1 MSVSLIINFNPII
14 VLFLTVTSSLAN
26 VGKANFN
33 PIIVL
38 FLTLYL
44 IVAYY
49 LNVFQSYYSLI
60 SNVALNSASQSP
72 NTYFNPIIVL
82 FLTQSAGEKLK
93 KVSEFQSYYSLISNR
108 PHFFS
113 KRAKT
118 IYNLFIHTLKFVD
131 NKKCFLFIC
140 INKQI

>member
-1 MSVSLIINFNPII
+1 MINFNPII
-14 VLFLTVTSSLAN
+14 VLFLTMMI
-26 VGKANFN
+26 F
-33 PIIVL
+33 IIKL
-38 FLTLYL
+38 KILL
-44 IVAYY
+44 
-49 LNVFQSYYSLI
+49 FQSYYSLI
-60 SNVALNSASQSP
+60 SNNDTATYIRKYRKFQSYYSLIS
-72 NTYFNPIIVL
+72 NTETDIAIVR
-82 FLTQSAGEKLK
+82 
-93 KVSEFQSYYSLISNR
+93 KVKFQSYYSLISNR

>member
-1 MSVSLIINFNPII
+1 MITWNFNPII
-14 VLFLTVTSSLAN
+14 VLFLTSLLFCTGGS
-26 VGKANFN
+26 VG
-33 PIIVL
+33 
-38 FLTLYL
+38 
-44 IVAYY
+44 
-49 LNVFQSYYSLI
+49 S
-60 SNVALNSASQSP
+60 
-72 NTYFNPIIVL
+72 
-82 FLTQSAGEKLK
+82 
-93 KVSEFQSYYSLISNR
+93 FQSYYSLISNR